1 MENFARKVA
10 ERIGVCYLDILEKNS
25 TNGAPQK
32 KTMENSYFQCKNII
46 DTMKIKEDTN
56 LKGNIV
62 LIDDIVDSKWTLTV
76 CGRLLRKIGAEKVL
90 PFCLADSSEVLGD

>member
-1 MENFARKVA
+1 MEVFARKVA
-10 ERIGVCYLDILEKNS
+10 ERIGVLYLDILEKNS
-25 TNGAPQK
+25 MDEAPQQ

-46 DTMKIKEDTN
+46 DTMKIKKDIHLN
-56 LKGNIV
+56 GNII

-76 CGRLLRKIGAEKVL
+76 CGRLLRKIGAEKVF